1 MEQSCQTISVITPFY
16 KGNRYINELVSNVNA
31 VAQAVKDKTGMQME
45 LIVVNDSPD
54 VPVELTVASEIPVTV
69 LNNPQNLGIHG
80 ARINGI
86 RQAKGQWIQM
96 LDQDDL
102 LIPEGYLETVAR
114 CQGADVVVG
123 NCYYY
128 HGENKTL
135 LYAGKKVMD
144 YLITENRFLTIRNL
158 IASPGHC
165 LIRKA
170 ALPAYWLDNPMTVN
184 GADDYFLWMLM
195 FSEKAV
201 FVNNPAPVY
210 IHRNS
215 QEGNLSFDLEKMY
228 RSCEQ
233 MCRLLENA
241 PEYPYNKRNA
251 LARSVYFKYLHDTR
265 KLSLAGYVQY
275 FDKVVQ
281 NGIYKATTLFLS

>member
-241 PEYPYNKRNA
+241 PEYPHNKRNA

-265 KLSLAGYVQY
+265 KLNLAGYVQY

>member
-86 RQAKGQWIQM
+86 RQAKGLWIQM

-201 FVNNPAPVY
+201 FVKNPAPVY

-241 PEYPYNKRNA
+241 PEYPHNKRNA

-265 KLSLAGYVQY
+265 KLNLAGYVQY